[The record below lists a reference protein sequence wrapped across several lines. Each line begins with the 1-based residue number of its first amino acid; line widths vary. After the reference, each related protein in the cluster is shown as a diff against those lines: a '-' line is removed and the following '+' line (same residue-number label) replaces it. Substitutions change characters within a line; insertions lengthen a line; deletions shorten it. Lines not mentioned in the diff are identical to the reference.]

1 MLHAT
6 ETFVA
11 VWQHYARLMLYTS
24 LEDGTFLARSIHISP
39 LLALFLTRELQVKKY
54 TTLTGRYK
62 KLRGAAF

>member
-1 MLHAT
+1 MVAYTHSIQEGHMMLHAT

-39 LLALFLTRELQVKKY
+39 LLALFFDLLVLFR
-54 TTLTGRYK
+54 
-62 KLRGAAF
+62 AF